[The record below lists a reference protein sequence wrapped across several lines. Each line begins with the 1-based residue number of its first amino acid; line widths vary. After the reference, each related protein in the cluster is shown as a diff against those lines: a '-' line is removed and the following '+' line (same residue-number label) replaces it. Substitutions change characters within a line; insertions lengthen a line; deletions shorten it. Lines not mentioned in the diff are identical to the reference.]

1 MQKEIS
7 KITGELK
14 RINLKLQNEE
24 FVHKARPEAVEKE
37 REKAEA
43 LTEKERKFIE
53 GLARVQAWKNGA

>member
-1 MQKEIS
+1 
-7 KITGELK
+7 
-14 RINLKLQNEE
+14 
-24 FVHKARPEAVEKE
+24 VEKE